1 MQVLTVKVYMPVDIE
16 RRRPASAAIV
26 VSAIQTAMAISL
38 RAMLGVRER
47 SEIEIATRKSVEAK
61 PMYGR
66 IRENLI
72 TVTSIANGATNGRN
86 QSRKNAGSW
95 RLPSHQVG
103 LPIARA
109 EKVNVN
115 KDPVINICEITT
127 AFTHGLVNEPAA
139 SVLACEGGGSNDISR
154 TTIA

>member
-1 MQVLTVKVYMPVDIE
+1 MPVEIE

-26 VSAIQTAMAISL
+26 VSAIQTAMAISPS
-38 RAMLGVRER
+38 AMPGVRER

-72 TVTSIANGATNGRN
+72 TVTSIAIGATNGRN
-86 QSRKNAGSW
+86 QSKKNAGSC

-115 KDPVINICEITT
+115 KDPVINSCEVIT
-127 AFTHGLVNEPAA
+127 ALTHGLVNEPAV
-139 SVLACEGGGSNDISR
+139 SVWACEGGGSNDITR
-154 TTIA
+154 MTIA

>member
-1 MQVLTVKVYMPVDIE
+1 MPVDIE

-26 VSAIQTAMAISL
+26 VSAIHTAMDNSP
-38 RAMLGVRER
+38 RAMPGVRER
-47 SEIEIATRKSVEAK
+47 SGIEIATRKSVEAK

-72 TVTSIANGATNGRN
+72 TVTSIAIGATNGRN
-86 QSRKNAGSW
+86 QSRKNAGSC

-103 LPIARA
+103 LPIACA

-115 KDPVINICEITT
+115 NDPVINSCEIIT
-127 AFTHGLVNEPAA
+127 AFTQGLVNEPAA
-139 SVLACEGGGSNDISR
+139 SVWACEGGGSNDITR